1 MLKQELE
8 KYGNKV
14 ESYLT
19 TSNGI
24 AIAQLDTS
32 LTILDCNL
40 GFMRLF
46 NPMQRPAGE
55 PLSLYLDLNSS
66 DIRCGEPLTI
76 PCSRKTGIDAVTNCY
91 IIQTDDGY
99 LLFIERLIL
108 TESRALEQ
116 MGSMND
122 ELINM
127 QRDMVKKNRQLEK
140 LKSELHERVA
150 ELELVLERI
159 NRLEG
164 IIPICMY
171 CHKIRTDEDTWDK
184 FEKYLQEHTD
194 AEFSHGIC
202 PVCFKEKYPEMK

>member
-8 KYGNKV
+8 KYSNKV
-14 ESYLT
+14 ESYLSS
-19 TSNGI
+19 SNGI
-24 AIAQLDTS
+24 AVVQLD
-32 LTILDCNL
+32 LNLIILDCNL

-46 NPMQRPAGE
+46 NPRQSPAGE
-55 PLSLYLDLNSS
+55 QLSDYLELPAG
-66 DIRCGEPLTI
+66 DIRCGVQITI
-76 PCSRKTGIDAVTNCY
+76 PCSRKTGLDAVNYCY
-91 IIQTDDGY
+91 LIQTDDGY
-99 LLFIERLIL
+99 LLFIERLLL

-116 MGSMND
+116 MGCMND

-127 QRDMVKKNRQLEK
+127 QRDTVKKNRLLEK

-150 ELELVLERI
+150 ELELALERI

-202 PVCFKEKYPEMK
+202 PVCMEEKYPEK

>member
-8 KYGNKV
+8 KNSSKI
-14 ESYLT
+14 ESFLM

-24 AIAQLDTS
+24 AIVQLDS
-32 LTILDCNL
+32 NMTILDCNL

-46 NPMQRPAGE
+46 NPRQSPAGE
-55 PLSLYLDLNSS
+55 RLSDYLDISAT
-66 DIRCGEPLTI
+66 DIRCGVLTNI
-76 PCSRKTGIDAVTNCY
+76 PCSRKTGLDAVTTCCLM
-91 IIQTDDGY
+91 QTDDGY
-99 LLFIERLIL
+99 LLIIERMLL

-127 QRDMVKKNRQLEK
+127 QRDVVKKNRQLEK

-150 ELELVLERI
+150 ELELAITRI

-164 IIPICMY
+164 IISVCLY

-202 PVCFKEKYPEMK
+202 PVCMEEKYHEKK

>member
-8 KYGNKV
+8 KYSSLV

-24 AIAQLDTS
+24 AIVQLDS
-32 LTILDCNL
+32 NLIIQDCNL

-46 NPMQRPAGE
+46 KPRQSPAGE
-55 PLSLYLDLNSS
+55 QLSDYLELLHTS
-66 DIRCGEPLTI
+66 DIRCGVQITI
-76 PCSRKTGIDAVTNCY
+76 HCSRKTGLNAVNYCY
-91 IIQTDDGY
+91 LIQTDDGY
-99 LLFIERLIL
+99 LLFIERLLL

-127 QRDMVKKNRQLEK
+127 QRDMVKKNRLLEK

-150 ELELVLERI
+150 ELELALERI

-171 CHKIRTDEDTWDK
+171 CHKIRINEDTWDK
-184 FEKYLQEHTD
+184 FEKYLQENTD

-202 PVCFKEKYPEMK
+202 PVCMEEKYPE

>member
-8 KYGNKV
+8 NNSTKI

-19 TSNGI
+19 SSNGL
-24 AIAQLDTS
+24 AIVQLDAS

-46 NPMQRPAGE
+46 NPRHSPAGE
-55 PLSLYLDLNSS
+55 QLSDYLELHAN
-66 DIRCGEPLTI
+66 DIRCGVQINI
-76 PCSRKTGIDAVTNCY
+76 PCSRKTGLDAVTNCY
-91 IIQTDDGY
+91 FMQTDSGY
-99 LLFIERLIL
+99 LLFIERLLL

-140 LKSELHERVA
+140 LKSELHERVI
-150 ELELVLERI
+150 ELELAMSRI

-164 IIPICMY
+164 IIPVCPACM
-171 CHKIRTDEDTWDK
+171 E
-184 FEKYLQEHTD
+184 
-194 AEFSHGIC
+194 
-202 PVCFKEKYPEMK
+202 EKYPEKK